1 MEEAIVVITTN
12 SNKKNILRSLTDNKL
27 LYNLKFYTF
36 KEILKKIFFDYDNRT
51 LEYVM
56 KKFKVSLS
64 VARVYLDN
72 LYFLKDVNDDKVR
85 FLLTLKKE
93 LEDNDLL
100 YICKGFKDYLK
111 AKKIVVYG
119 FEELTLEQKN
129 ILKEIDGSVEI
140 KTASNND
147 YKPLVFEAKTK
158 KEEAQF
164 VVKEVSKLIHN
175 GIRLNNIK
183 LIVNKDYNNIVKRY
197 FKIYEIPI
205 TLDDSSSF
213 YSTSL
218 AKDFLNNY
226 EDLSLEENVELL
238 KNKYDN
244 VNDLITIINK
254 SVLVDDKRVRKE
266 FIIDDLKRAKIK
278 NDIYDEV
285 VEVVNIEDDFKEEDY
300 VFWLGFNINDYPK
313 VKRDDDFLSDKVKE
327 KLELDTSVNI
337 NKIDKKKIISIIKNI
352 KNLIITYKLSDGKS
366 SFYPSVLI
374 KEIGLDVGKAV
385 IDNSICYSKLDA
397 SLEYAKDL
405 DELYKFN
412 VVSDTFAMYKNNLNI
427 CYREFNN
434 EFSGINEEKYK
445 ERLNNNL
452 VMHYTNME
460 MYNECAFKYYL
471 SKVLKIDMYEDN
483 FKAIMGTITHHVL
496 ELGLVKDVDI
506 KREIISFVKE
516 KEYELNSREYFYLDK
531 LSEELEVILTI
542 LKEQE
547 KNSKL
552 NKYLFE
558 NELYVYKDRENIK
571 ITFKGLID
579 KVMYQEVDDKEVL
592 AVVDYKTGNT
602 FITVDNIKYGLNM
615 QLPIYLYLLK
625 KSERFKEAIIAGFY
639 IQKVIDSVPLKLDD
653 KSILDIRKE
662 NLKLNGYTNKDSN
675 IIELIDCNYS
685 DSEIIKGLSY
695 KANGEFKATAK
706 VLSNKEMESLVD
718 IVDEKIDECVTNI
731 LEANFKINPKVIKG
745 KNIACTYCKF
755 KDICFFTKKDEVVL
769 QDNEGVVE

>member
-12 SNKKNILRSLTDNKL
+12 SNKKSILRSLTENKL

-36 KEILKKIFFDYDNRT
+36 KEVLKKVFFDYDNRT

-64 VARVYLDN
+64 VAKIYLDN
-72 LYFLKDVNDDKVR
+72 LYFLKDVNDDKVS
-85 FLLTLKKE
+85 FLIDLKKE
-93 LEDNDLL
+93 LEDNNLL
-100 YICKGFKDYLK
+100 YRCKGFKDYLK
-111 AKKIVVYG
+111 SKKIVVYG

-129 ILKEIDGSVEI
+129 ILNEIDGSVEI
-140 KTASNND
+140 KTASSGN
-147 YKPLVFEAKTK
+147 YKPLVFETKTK
-158 KEEAQF
+158 KEEVQF
-164 VVKEVSKLIHN
+164 VVKEISKLIHN
-175 GIRLNNIK
+175 GTRLNNIK
-183 LIVNKDYNNIVKRY
+183 LVINKDYNNIVKRY

-205 TLDDSSSF
+205 SLDDSSCF

-238 KNKYDN
+238 KSKYDN

-254 SVLVDDKRVRKE
+254 SVLVDDKKVRKE
-266 FIIDDLKRAKIK
+266 FIIDDLKNARIK
-278 NDIYDEV
+278 NDIYDV
-285 VEVVNIEDDFKEEDY
+285 SVGVANIEDDFREEDY
-300 VFWLGFNINDYPK
+300 VFLLGFNINDYPK
-313 VKRDDDFLSDKVKE
+313 VKRDDDFLSNKVKE
-327 KLELDTSVNI
+327 KLGIDTSINI
-337 NKIDKKKIISIIKNI
+337 NKIAKKKIISRINNI
-352 KNLIITYKLSDGKS
+352 KNLIITYKLSDEKA

-374 KEIGLDVGKAV
+374 KEMSLDVNKV
-385 IDNSICYSKLDA
+385 LIDNSISYSKLDA
-397 SLEYAKDL
+397 SLEYAKEMD
-405 DELYKFN
+405 DLYKFN
-412 VVSDTFAMYKNNLNI
+412 VVNENLAMYKNSLNI
-427 CYREFNN
+427 SYREFNN
-434 EFSGINEEKYK
+434 EFKGINEEKYK
-445 ERLNNNL
+445 ERLNNSL
-452 VMHYTNME
+452 IMHYTNME

-471 SKVLKIDMYEDN
+471 SKVLKIDIYEDN
-483 FKAIMGTITHHVL
+483 FKAIMGTITHHIL
-496 ELGLVKDVDI
+496 ELGLIKDIDI
-506 KREIISFVKE
+506 KREIISFIKE
-516 KEYELNSREYFYLDK
+516 KEYELNSKEYFYLEK
-531 LSEELEVILTI
+531 LSGELEEILAV

-558 NELYVYKDRENIK
+558 TELYVYNDRDDIK
-571 ITFKGLID
+571 VTFKGLID

-625 KSERFKEAIIAGFY
+625 KSDRFKEAIIAGFY
-639 IQKVIDSVPLKLDD
+639 IQKVIDSVPLKLEN
-653 KSILDIRKE
+653 KSILDIRRE

-675 IIELIDCNYS
+675 IIELIDCNYL

-695 KANGEFKATAK
+695 KVNGELKATAK

-718 IVDEKIDECVTNI
+718 IVDEKIEECITNI

-769 QDNEGVVE
+769 QEDEGVVE